1 MKNEGSKDFY
11 KGKVQKAEAKLNL
24 RFPLFMHQSKTHRE
38 IRAIQVNNVTCIIKQ
53 LQVHSL
59 YIDLF

>member
-1 MKNEGSKDFY
+1 MKNEGTKDFY

-38 IRAIQVNNVTCIIKQ
+38 IGTIQVNNVTCIIK
-53 LQVHSL
+53 
-59 YIDLF
+59 